1 MNEKKLTKGNKKDGK
16 RKNKQ
21 EKNIG
26 FFFFKAKEIG
36 LVNVL
41 GTGFFF
47 LTILIDPIITK
58 KIKISI

>member
-1 MNEKKLTKGNKKDGK
+1 MGREKINRK
-16 RKNKQ
+16 R
-21 EKNIG
+21 IL
-26 FFFFKAKEIG
+26 FFFKAKDVG